1 MAATGPGVVPSLVR
15 CASARSARGVPGR
28 VIRPATPPRSGR
40 RPRSSGA
47 IFRAHDTTRGH
58 RTGRRSILD
67 GPDRRRTGGLLDGI
81 NHVAWTSADV
91 ARLGRF
97 YAEVFDAEVGPTR
110 PHGRDSEETLT
121 VIRLGPRAGRD
132 IIVIS
137 GTAEVRRQTPMWGR
151 GRIDHVGL
159 QAASVDAF
167 ATIRQRL
174 IDAGASDG
182 TVNDFGRVHSMFF
195 RDPDGLEGEVLVAKD
210 AG

>member
-1 MAATGPGVVPSLVR
+1 M
-15 CASARSARGVPGR
+15 
-28 VIRPATPPRSGR
+28 
-40 RPRSSGA
+40 
-47 IFRAHDTTRGH
+47 
-58 RTGRRSILD
+58 
-67 GPDRRRTGGLLDGI
+67 LLDGI

-110 PHGRDSEETLT
+110 PHGRDSEETMT
-121 VIRLGPRAGRD
+121 VIRIGPHTELN
-132 IIVIS
+132 IFVIP
-137 GTAEVRRQTPMWGR
+137 GNTEVRRQTPMWGR